1 MSTRSPFAAIAAALI
16 LPLLAPAALAQE
28 APPPAAA
35 QPELDG
41 FLGQRVRLTLTNG
54 EIVRGELTG
63 LKDGV
68 AVIKHPIFGDIAVA
82 RAMVAQVALDEQPNA
97 TIPAPQPSP
106 EAPPPEEVPP
116 TPTSFLEGWKGTV
129 EFGLNGSSGNTER
142 VNLRAG
148 LGAARKTD
156 KTDTTLNF
164 TYSWAR
170 DDGDNTENRA
180 RLDARNDWLLG
191 DDTPWRLFAKGSFEF
206 DDFQEWDSRASLF
219 GGVGYEFIDTS
230 ETFLLGRVG
239 AGITREFGGEDN
251 DIMPEGLLGLDFRH
265 ALTERQ
271 QINATAEFLPDL
283 EDIGAY
289 RAIGRASYDI
299 LIDPEANLKLKLG
312 VEDRYD
318 SDPGDGFKRNDFD
331 YFALIAWEF

>member
-1 MSTRSPFAAIAAALI
+1 MRTRFTAAAIATALTT
-16 LPLLAPAALAQE
+16 LLSAPAAPAQD

-54 EIVRGELTG
+54 EVVRGELTA

-68 AVIKHPIFGDIAVA
+68 AVIQHPIFGDIAIA
-82 RAMVAQVALDEQPNA
+82 RAMVAQIVLDEQPNA
-97 TIPAPQPSP
+97 TIPAPQPSA
-106 EAPPPEEVPP
+106 EEPPPEAVPP
-116 TPTSFLEGWKGTV
+116 TPKSFLEGWKGTV

-156 KTDTTLNF
+156 ETDTTLNF
-164 TYSWAR
+164 TYTWAR
-170 DDGDNTENRA
+170 DDGNNTENRA

-191 DDTPWRLFAKGSFEF
+191 DGPWRLFAKGSFEF
-206 DDFQEWDSRASLF
+206 DDFQEWDTRASLF

-230 ETFLLGRVG
+230 DTFLLGRIG
-239 AGITREFGGEDN
+239 AGITREFGGD
-251 DIMPEGLLGLDFRH
+251 DTGITPEGLLGLDFRH

-289 RAIGRASYDI
+289 RALARASYDI

-318 SDPGDGFKRNDFD
+318 SDPGGDFKRNDFD